1 MEPYVEIHAIAET
14 SPVWFMSGW
23 IVLGFASGHVIHGIQ
38 GSAGKKDAGT
48 AYGFWVEG
56 LFRWLEVCEGQGYRN
71 HGFGFPAASWKEADH
86 ARTMRHANCR
96 C

>member
-1 MEPYVEIHAIAET
+1 MNLGDMNCIDLLIFLFAREKQRFSAYWDTQMEPYVEIHAIVET

-48 AYGFWVEG
+48 AYGF
-56 LFRWLEVCEGQGYRN
+56 
-71 HGFGFPAASWKEADH
+71 
-86 ARTMRHANCR
+86 
-96 C
+96 